1 MIAHSWYIN
10 NRQPSKRSNNKTAHV
25 VFGSAAK
32 TQRMTEFLLSHAIA
46 EHKSLTFSSFFSLV
60 CLYVHGFFGW
70 NWGKNTIFMYFF
82 IWNRERDK
90 NLEHTKTADRKY
102 GQASS
107 TDSNE
112 NGTAALFMCCFF
124 SGCLHKSKV
133 VENNKKPFIW
143 LNRSAHSHNNEKS
156 H

>member
-46 EHKSLTFSSFFSLV
+46 EHKSLTFSSFFSRLPVCSWFFLV
-60 CLYVHGFFGW
+60 ETEEKHHFHVFS
-70 NWGKNTIFMYFF
+70 